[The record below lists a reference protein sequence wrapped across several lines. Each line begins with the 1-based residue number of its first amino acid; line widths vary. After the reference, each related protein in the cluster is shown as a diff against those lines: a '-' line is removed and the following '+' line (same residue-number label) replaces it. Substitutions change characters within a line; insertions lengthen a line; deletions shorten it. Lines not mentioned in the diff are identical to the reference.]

1 MSGKKY
7 EVWVVLMAKGKICG
21 LTSTRDAEKVCETG
35 ADFAGVITQVDVST
49 PREVGLEKAE
59 EIVETVSEDVR
70 TVLVTM
76 VEESDGIK
84 NLERKVNPDYIQL
97 HSDLSK
103 SQLRDL
109 EKDIDTGI
117 IGIVSIPSDLENPEK
132 VISKAK
138 RREEKVDIL
147 LLDTK
152 GAHEG
157 GRMTHNW
164 DISSKIRE
172 SVEVPIILAGGLTP
186 DNVEKSI
193 EKVDPYA
200 VDVASGVESD
210 PGKKSFELVEDF
222 IKKGGN

>member
-1 MSGKKY
+1 
-7 EVWVVLMAKGKICG
+7 MAKVKMCG
-21 LTSTRDAEKVCETG
+21 LTSTREAEMVCEAG

-49 PREVGLEKAE
+49 PREVDLEKAK
-59 EIVETVSEDVR
+59 EIIETVPENVR

-76 VEESDGIK
+76 VEEIEKIK
-84 NLERKVNPDYIQL
+84 NLEMKLNPDYIQF

-117 IGIVSIPSDLENPEK
+117 IGIVSIPPDLESPER

-138 RREEKVDIL
+138 RREEKVDLL

-152 GAHEG
+152 GTHEG
-157 GRMTHNW
+157 DRVTHNW
-164 DISSKIRE
+164 EISSKIRK
-172 SVEVPIILAGGLTP
+172 SVEIPIILAGGLTP
-186 DNVEKSI
+186 ENVEKSI

-200 VDVASGVESD
+200 VDVASGVEAD
-210 PGKKSFELVEDF
+210 PGKKSFELVKDF
-222 IKKGGN
+222 IKRGGN